1 MSVAVGCTLHGTL
14 RLETEMEASTR
25 LRTSKTPL
33 MFSSKKKICK
43 PFDKASSKSYIMDE
57 DNAMKQFT
65 TSEAKKLLKDIL
77 AEKKQRAEYFKAN
90 GTLKGFAPTK

>member
-1 MSVAVGCTLHGTL
+1 MSEHAAGLPRFARNDTRPGERPQKSV
-14 RLETEMEASTR
+14 ETD
-25 LRTSKTPL
+25 
-33 MFSSKKKICK
+33 K
-43 PFDKASSKSYIMDE
+43 PFDNASLKSYIMDE

-90 GTLKGFAPTK
+90 GTLKGFVPAK